1 MRRKKMVWSNNMWMR
16 LKRVSKNIE
25 IQFRHHIIFI
35 LFTFNDKIYFSQ
47 SAWLVCLPCINLDD
61 IIEELMED
69 MDDSEASNHENSD
82 IEAEDMWEPE
92 SLQKDYNEN
101 ADDDI
106 TTRKQYG
113 KNPLLDNQCI
123 AYFKKL
129 LFSLE

>member
-1 MRRKKMVWSNNMWMR
+1 M
-16 LKRVSKNIE
+16 
-25 IQFRHHIIFI
+25 
-35 LFTFNDKIYFSQ
+35 FTLY
-47 SAWLVCLPCINLDD
+47 NLDN

-69 MDDSEASNHENSD
+69 MDDLEASNHENSD